1 MKKIKIFTML
11 TVLLITS
18 LGLFSVENAH
28 AVSSGSQ
35 TKGGITAK
43 VYTDKNSYKSNETIY
58 ATGEKTAA
66 GGTVYYDIRIWKKT
80 SNGWEQVGI
89 EYGSTSGKTSQVK
102 FKPGVGTYTVMFKI
116 FTDSKMDNWVGDWET
131 TEFKVTN

>member
-1 MKKIKIFTML
+1 ML

-18 LGLFSVENAH
+18 LGLFSVENAL

-66 GGTVYYDIRIWKKT
+66 GGTIYYEMFLWKKT
-80 SNGWEQVGI
+80 ANGGWTLAAEAPI
-89 EYGSTSGKTSQVK
+89 GSTSGKTPQAQ

-116 FTDSKMDNWVGDWET
+116 YKSPKGENWVGDWET